1 MDRSTFN
8 SRSTFASVGITYRV
22 CSRTESPQ
30 RLPLIA
36 RVCVSPERV
45 LGRSSDSQ
53 VETGGGR
60 CARVDAIGLGD
71 PGVRV
76 AQRWV
81 LVGSVRGPRELRGT
95 PRRGRCW
102 RAVSP
107 KSGNRLSSGVVR
119 IEVEVVV
126 ARIGGVR
133 HASRT
138 FGLHMGVGVMLRA
151 DRVAKITRSHSV
163 SSFPTSQSL
172 IALPN

>member
-1 MDRSTFN
+1 MWIGAPSIPVVLLQA
-8 SRSTFASVGITYRV
+8 SASLIASVVARSHLSV
-22 CSRTESPQ
+22 CPLSLESVCHLSVYSGAAARTHKSR
-30 RLPLIA
+30 RGGRWA
-36 RVCVSPERV
+36 RV
-45 LGRSSDSQ
+45 G
-53 VETGGGR
+53 
-60 CARVDAIGLGD
+60 AIGPGD

-163 SSFPTSQSL
+163 SSFL
-172 IALPN
+172 HFRV

>member
-1 MDRSTFN
+1 MWIGAPSIPVVLLQ
-8 SRSTFASVGITYRV
+8 ASASLIA
-22 CSRTESPQ
+22 SPQ

-60 CARVDAIGLGD
+60 RARVDAIGPGD

-81 LVGSVRGPRELRGT
+81 LVGSVRGPRELRGA